1 MVIDIGGGTVDITV
15 QDQRA
20 DKVSVVLTPIGNAWG
35 GTTVNKAF
43 SDVLGEI
50 VDDKEFEGF
59 LSRKAVHKAILNK
72 LLYSEFEDE
81 KRKFGDKYK
90 AVATASDELIIN
102 LPSSFVDYYRDKIR
116 SRVRRMEGVDFEDE
130 DDALYIKYGHVEKR
144 LFQPTIDGIV
154 KCTFTAF
161 KELKERVDTIYLVGG
176 FGGCQYIYKK
186 LEEAI
191 RRYHGVHYD
200 KIVCPEHPN
209 LAIATGAVMW
219 RKNPGVIESRKADA
233 TYGIAVSIPFIDGE
247 HEEHYRFYN
256 EEQQQYRC
264 DDVFCVFLQKGEL
277 AKADEV
283 FTTDL
288 TPGYQRMTTISLT
301 IYTTPNLGVQY
312 VEDEEGRATVRK
324 IGELEIDIPNP
335 DNLPREERI
344 VDVTMDFSSTEIQ
357 AKAKYRVNGQE
368 VKTVCDFLSAQI

>member
-15 QDQRA
+15 QDETA

-43 SDVLGEI
+43 SNMLGEI
-50 VDDKEFEGF
+50 VGEKEFGSF
-59 LSRKAVHKAILNK
+59 LSRKSVHKAILNK
-72 LLYSEFEDE
+72 LLYSEFEEE
-81 KRKFGDKYK
+81 KKKFGDKYK
-90 AVATASDELIIN
+90 AVATASDELIVD
-102 LPSSFVDYYRDKIR
+102 LPSSFVDYYGDKIR
-116 SRVRRMEGVDFEDE
+116 AGVRQMEGVEFE

-154 KCTFTAF
+154 KCTITAF
-161 KELKERVDTIYLVGG
+161 KELEERVDTIYLVGG

-191 RRYHGVHYD
+191 RHYHGVHYD

-219 RKNPGVIESRKADA
+219 RKNPGVVESRKADA
-233 TYGIAVSIPFIDGE
+233 TYGISMFINFIDGE
-247 HEEHYRFYN
+247 HDEHYRFYN
-256 EEQQQYRC
+256 KEQQVYKC
-264 DDVFCVFLQKGEL
+264 NDIFCVFLKKGEL
-277 AKADEV
+277 AKVDEV
-283 FTTDL
+283 FTTCL
-288 TPGYQRMTTISLT
+288 VPPYQDNTTMSLT

-312 VEDEEGRATVRK
+312 VKDKQGKATVRK
-324 IGELEIDIPNP
+324 IGKLEIDIPNP

>member
-43 SDVLGEI
+43 SNMLGEI
-50 VDDKEFEGF
+50 VGEKEFGSF
-59 LSRKAVHKAILNK
+59 LSRKGVHKAILNK
-72 LLYSEFEDE
+72 LLYSEFEEE
-81 KRKFGDKYK
+81 KKKFGDKYK
-90 AVATASDELIIN
+90 AVATASDELIID
-102 LPSSFVDYYRDKIR
+102 LPSSFVDYYSDKIR
-116 SRVRRMEGVDFEDE
+116 AGVRRMEGVEFE

-154 KCTFTAF
+154 KCTITAF
-161 KELKERVDTIYLVGG
+161 EELEEKVDTIYLVGG

-191 RRYHGVHYD
+191 RHYHGVHYD

-233 TYGIAVSIPFIDGE
+233 TYGISVCISFIDGK
-247 HEEHYRFYN
+247 HNEHYRFYN
-256 EEQQQYRC
+256 KEQHQHKC
-264 DDVFCVFLQKGEL
+264 DSVFGVFLQKDEL

-283 FTTDL
+283 FTTCL
-288 TPGYQRMTTISLT
+288 VPSYQADTAMSLT

-312 VEDEEGRATVRK
+312 VKDEQGKATVRK
-324 IGELEIDIPNP
+324 IGELVIDIPNP
-335 DNLPREERI
+335 DNIPRVERC

>member
-43 SDVLGEI
+43 SNVLGEI
-50 VDDKEFEGF
+50 VGEKEFGSF
-59 LSRKAVHKAILNK
+59 LSRKGVHKAILNK
-72 LLYSEFEDE
+72 LLYCEFEEE
-81 KRKFGDKYK
+81 KKKFGDKYK
-90 AVATASDELIIN
+90 AVATASDELIID
-102 LPSSFVDYYRDKIR
+102 LPSSFVEYYGDKIR
-116 SRVRRMEGVDFEDE
+116 AGVRRMERVEFE

-154 KCTFTAF
+154 ECAFTAF
-161 KELKERVDTIYLVGG
+161 EELEERVDTIYLVGG

-191 RRYHGVHYD
+191 RRYRGVHYD

-233 TYGIAVSIPFIDGE
+233 TYGIAVSIPFRDGE
-247 HEEHYRFYN
+247 HNEHYRFYN

-264 DDVFCVFLQKGEL
+264 NYVFCIFLQKGEL

-283 FTTDL
+283 FTTDV
-288 TPGYQRMTTISLT
+288 TPEYQRNTTMSLT

-312 VEDEEGRATVRK
+312 VEDKEGRATVRK
-324 IGELEIDIPNP
+324 IGKLEIDIPNP
-335 DNLPREERI
+335 DNLSRLERF

>member
-43 SDVLGEI
+43 SNLLGEI
-50 VDDKEFEGF
+50 VGEKEFEGY
-59 LSRKAVHKAILNK
+59 LRRKSVHKAILNK
-72 LLYSEFEDE
+72 LLYSEFEEE
-81 KRKFGDKYK
+81 KKKFGDNYK
-90 AVATASDELIIN
+90 TVATASDELIID
-102 LPSSFVDYYRDKIR
+102 LPSSFVDYYGDKIR
-116 SRVRRMEGVDFEDE
+116 AGVRQMEGVEFE
-130 DDALYIKYGHVEKR
+130 DDALYIKYGHVEKI

-154 KCTFTAF
+154 KCTITAF
-161 KELKERVDTIYLVGG
+161 EELEERVDTIYLVGG

-186 LEEAI
+186 LEEAT
-191 RRYHGVHYD
+191 RQYHKVRYD
-200 KIVCPEHPN
+200 KLICPEHPN

-219 RKNPGVIESRKADA
+219 RKNPGVVESRKADA
-233 TYGIAVSIPFIDGE
+233 TYGITVCIPFIDGK
-247 HEEHYRFYN
+247 HNEHYRFYN
-256 EEQQQYRC
+256 LEQQEDKC
-264 DDVFCVFLQKGEL
+264 DDVFCVFFQKGEL

-283 FTTDL
+283 FTTCL
-288 TPGYQRMTTISLT
+288 VPAYQADTTMSLT

-312 VEDEEGRATVRK
+312 VKDEQGKANVRK
-324 IGELEIDIPNP
+324 IGELVIDIPNP
-335 DNLPREERI
+335 NNLPRAERR

-357 AKAKYRVNGQE
+357 AKAKYRVNEQE